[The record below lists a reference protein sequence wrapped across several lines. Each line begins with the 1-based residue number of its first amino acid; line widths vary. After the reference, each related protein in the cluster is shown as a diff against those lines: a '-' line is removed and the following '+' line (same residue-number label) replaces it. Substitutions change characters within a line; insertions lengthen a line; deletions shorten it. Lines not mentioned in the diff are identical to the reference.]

1 MKRIIIFQ
9 VILTFLLAS
18 IIISTPTIAS
28 QKNFQL
34 SPPPIPWFEF
44 DKGDKDLKV
53 GGTVVYLSS
62 ENKEGI
68 NGDID
73 VYGGGVNAF
82 YRYAFRDI
90 FAVDFGGSTVAAYG
104 NVGNDADMS
113 MWILSVPVDL
123 EFQAVRNDRFVLIF
137 FGGFNFTW
145 SYVGVDYDDGTDTA
159 ELDIWTNMR
168 GPQGGVQLSFL
179 LQDFVLTPF
188 LMLQKLSG
196 TASIDYYE
204 NDSHVYSDDS
214 SISSPTATLYGID
227 IVYKPWDITLSSLVQ
242 QVSSSGNNEGFTT
255 YVFSINY
262 CFHWPADS
270 DGSKEAEE

>member
-1 MKRIIIFQ
+1 MCFQIIPFFLVLS
-9 VILTFLLAS
+9 VILPLPIF
-18 IIISTPTIAS
+18 AS
-28 QKNFQL
+28 QSNIQL

-53 GGTVVYLSS
+53 GGTIIYLTGDST
-62 ENKEGI
+62 EGI

-90 FAVDFGGSTVAAYG
+90 FAIDFGATTVGAYG

-113 MWILSVPVDL
+113 MWVLSVPVDL
-123 EFQAVRNDRFVLIF
+123 ELQAVRNDRFVLIF

-159 ELDIWTNMR
+159 EFDIWTNMR

-188 LMLQKLSG
+188 IMLQKLAG
-196 TASIDYYE
+196 TASVDFYQ
-204 NDSHVYSDDS
+204 NGSLVYSDDI

-227 IVYKPWDITLSSLVQ
+227 IVYQPWNLTLSSLVQ
-242 QVSSSGNNEGFTT
+242 QVSSSSDNEGFTT

-262 CFHWPADS
+262 CFHWPAS
-270 DGSKEAEE
+270 TGEPVEAEEIQ